1 MMDALFLFRFRYQP
15 AALKASPDLRIT
27 GSHFADNIPV
37 IFPTPKNRATRLA
50 WKQKKKQKKVMVLDW
65 LTSLLRSGPD
75 GYV

>member
-50 WKQKKKQKKVMVLDW
+50 RNQEKVMVLDW

-75 GYV
+75 GYG